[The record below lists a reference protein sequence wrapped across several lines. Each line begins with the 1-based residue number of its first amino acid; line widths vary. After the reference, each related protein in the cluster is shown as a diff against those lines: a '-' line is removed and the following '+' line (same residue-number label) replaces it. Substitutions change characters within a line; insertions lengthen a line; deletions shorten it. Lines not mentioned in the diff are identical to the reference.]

1 MTDVRPARDGRG
13 VPRRRRRH
21 LLPHRRHARRAR
33 RRGAERARPARPR
46 AAARAAH
53 ARRARGRDGRRG
65 RARRAARRARPAR
78 ARGTERVR
86 PATGALTGE
95 AAARYDR
102 QMPYFAA
109 ASPAVGGAAA
119 QRRLLDAT
127 VTIVGCG
134 ALGSWTAAGLAC
146 AGVGRLV
153 LVDDDTVE
161 LSNLNRQ
168 LLFRRSDVGRAK
180 VDAAHDAL
188 EAFNAD
194 LVVERVPLRVRS
206 AADVDRV
213 AEGADLIVATADDPP
228 YAIERWCNEV
238 AFARG
243 IPHVSASQFP
253 PHVRVGPLV
262 RPGDHRL
269 RRVPAPRGAPR
280 LPRLRGPGPLPRDPP
295 PHGDR
300 ARPARR
306 ARRRGPLDRR
316 DPPAHRR
323 RHAGD
328 RGLRAHH
335 RLARP
340 VDGARARAARRGVPA
355 LRLRS
360 DRRTFARRSA
370 RQAGRPQPR
379 RTRRH

>member
-1 MTDVRPARDGRG
+1 MGG
-13 VPRRRRRH
+13 V
-21 LLPHRRHARRAR
+21 
-33 RRGAERARPARPR
+33 E
-46 AAARAAH
+46 
-53 ARRARGRDGRRG
+53 
-65 RARRAARRARPAR
+65 
-78 ARGTERVR
+78 
-86 PATGALTGE
+86 
-95 AAARYDR
+95 
-102 QMPYFAA
+102 
-109 ASPAVGGAAA
+109 A

-194 LVVERVPLRVRS
+194 LVVERVALRVRS

-228 YAIERWCNEV
+228 YAMERWCNQV
-238 AFARG
+238 GFARG

-262 RPGDHRL
+262 RPGITGCVECQHL
-269 RRVPAPRGAPR
+269 
-280 LPRLRGPGPLPRDPP
+280 
-295 PHGDR
+295 
-300 ARPARR
+300 
-306 ARRRGPLDRR
+306 
-316 DPPAHRR
+316 
-323 RHAGD
+323 
-328 RGLRAHH
+328 
-335 RLARP
+335 
-340 VDGARARAARRGVPA
+340 AARRDFPDFEGLV
-355 LRLRS
+355 RYRETH
-360 DRRTFARRSA
+360 RRTATALGPLAALVGAVLSTDATHLLTGVATPATEGCALMIDARDMSIERE
-370 RQAGRPQPR
+370 PVPR
-379 RTRRH
+379 DAECALCAAATTG